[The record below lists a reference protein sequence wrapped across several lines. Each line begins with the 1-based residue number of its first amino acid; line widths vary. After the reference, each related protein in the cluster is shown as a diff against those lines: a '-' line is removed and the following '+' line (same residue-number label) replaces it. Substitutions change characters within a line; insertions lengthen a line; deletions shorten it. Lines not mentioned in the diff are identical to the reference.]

1 MSAAPEGSVQPPIQ
15 PPVQPSVQ
23 SSVQPWRRPLG
34 RSGID
39 VSALCLGS
47 MTWGTQ
53 NTRAE
58 AAAQIDRALERGVD
72 FIDTAEMYPTTPL
85 LPETQGETE
94 RAIGAWLAS
103 SKRRDDVIIATKI
116 TGNGRKAL
124 NGGDDISGARIRQ
137 ALEGSLERLG
147 TDRVDLYQL
156 HWPNRGSYHFR
167 QHWRYDPG
175 QQTGEHGRASVR
187 DNILDV
193 LTTCAELIAEGKIR
207 AIGLSNE
214 SAWGVMQFLEIAEA
228 NGLPRVASIQN
239 EYHLLNRLFDTDLAE
254 VAHHEDVG
262 LMAFS
267 PLAAGI
273 LSNKYADGSLPDG
286 SRRTLNDTLS
296 GRWSSASAQA
306 AERYAALAA
315 ELGMAP
321 AQLALAFC
329 LSRPFMTSVII
340 GATRMEQLDVNL
352 AAADIVLSDEALDAI
367 AALHREFPMTM

>member
-1 MSAAPEGSVQPPIQ
+1 MSSARL
-15 PPVQPSVQ
+15 
-23 SSVQPWRRPLG
+23 PWRRPLG
-34 RSGID
+34 RTGIE

-53 NTRAE
+53 NTVAD
-58 AAAQIDRALERGVD
+58 AASQIDRALERGVD

-85 LPETQGETE
+85 LPETQGDTE
-94 RAIGAWLAS
+94 RAIGAWLTS
-103 SKRRDDVIIATKI
+103 TRRRDDVIIATKV

-124 NGGDDISGARIRQ
+124 NGGHDITGARVRE
-137 ALEGSLERLG
+137 ALEGSLERLC
-147 TDRVDLYQL
+147 TDHVDLYQL

-167 QHWRYDPG
+167 QHWNYDPSRQAG
-175 QQTGEHGRASVR
+175 DYDRARVR

-193 LTTCAELIAEGKIR
+193 LSTCAELITEGKIR

-214 SAWGVMQFLEIAEA
+214 SAWGVMQFLDVAEA

-254 VAHHEDVG
+254 VAQHEDVG
-262 LMAFS
+262 LLAFS
-267 PLAAGI
+267 PLAAGM
-273 LSNKYADGSLPDG
+273 LSNKYADGALPAG
-286 SRRTLNDTLS
+286 SRRAINDTLG
-296 GRWSSASAQA
+296 GRWSHGSAQA

-315 ELGMAP
+315 ELGLQP

-340 GATRMEQLDVNL
+340 GATRMEQLDVDL
-352 AAADIVLSDEALDAI
+352 AAADTVLSAEALEAI
-367 AALHREFPMTM
+367 SELHREFPMTM